1 MLYNI
6 TTLTKRSSLLILLID
21 KKQKK
26 EKEYG
31 EWRQYCLEM
40 KKMKPFENDEIMR
53 NKEIKKKI
61 KGNEEKKREINQ
73 LMRTF

>member
-21 KKQKK
+21 KKRKNM
-26 EKEYG
+26 

-40 KKMKPFENDEIMR
+40 KMKPFENDEIMR

>member
-1 MLYNI
+1 M
-6 TTLTKRSSLLILLID
+6 
-21 KKQKK
+21 
-26 EKEYG
+26 

-40 KKMKPFENDEIMR
+40 KMKPFENDEIMR